1 MPIRINTLRQAHEFL
16 ASRVN
21 FERQLAGP
29 VESGDIHLERMR
41 HLLERLGHPQDRLP
55 AVHLAGT
62 KGKGSTAVMI
72 ARVLEAAGVRT
83 ALFTSPHLQTFEERL
98 TVNGRPPTGAELA
111 SLVDRVAQVTA
122 DLDRLPGQL
131 GPTYFEIATALG
143 WLYFLDQRAELVVL
157 EVGLGG
163 RLDST
168 NLCQPLVSVI
178 TPIGLDHTRQL
189 GETIAAIAREK
200 AGIIRAAVP
209 VVSGALHPDASRV
222 IADTCAERG
231 APLFQL
237 DRDFD
242 CKWHPGTVAT
252 QPGDTPA
259 PDHLDVRWGSREWV
273 RLPLALHGE
282 HQACNAAQ
290 AVVALE
296 LLRERGWIIPDAAL
310 RRGLREVHWPG
321 RIEVLSRRP
330 VVILDAA
337 HNVPAIE
344 ALVATLTARFPARQ
358 RVLLFAASRDKD
370 VAGMLHRILPI
381 FDHVIFTEFSR
392 NPRAQAADELAQMA
406 REQGRPNCE
415 VISEIH
421 QAWSRARSLATA
433 EDLVCVTGSFF
444 TIGELRPQLLA
455 ELGAS

>member
-1 MPIRINTLRQAHEFL
+1 MPIRITTLRQAHEFL

-200 AGIIRAAVP
+200 AGIIRTGVP

-237 DRDFD
+237 DRDFVPPTLQIGAIE
-242 CKWHPGTVAT
+242 PGA
-252 QPGDTPA
+252 
-259 PDHLDVRWGSREWV
+259 HL
-273 RLPLALHGE
+273 
-282 HQACNAAQ
+282 AAQ
-290 AVVALE
+290 QVPFAAFARIACGQRRHHDAGGDAGGFR
-296 LLRERGWIIPDAAL
+296 LLGVGLNRR
-310 RRGLREVHWPG
+310 RRGGFRLQRPAH
-321 RIEVLSRRP
+321 RR
-330 VVILDAA
+330 
-337 HNVPAIE
+337 
-344 ALVATLTARFPARQ
+344 
-358 RVLLFAASRDKD
+358 
-370 VAGMLHRILPI
+370 
-381 FDHVIFTEFSR
+381 
-392 NPRAQAADELAQMA
+392 
-406 REQGRPNCE
+406 
-415 VISEIH
+415 
-421 QAWSRARSLATA
+421 
-433 EDLVCVTGSFF
+433 
-444 TIGELRPQLLA
+444 ELRTRCVSKSCCRS
-455 ELGAS
+455 GGGV